1 MQRPRRFLPV
11 LVLNRDLSRL
21 RFKARSLRNHTRCL
35 FRYSVL
41 DITNKTHTGTY
52 NCTIR
57 RCSITGFVLQG
68 SFQNLPYNTTIHSDT
83 PFSHNLHHKLE
94 GLDDHL
100 RTRLA
105 IPSLFVGQSW
115 ITCKTAQQ
123 DHSKH
128 NVPPTTRG
136 QC

>member
-41 DITNKTHTGTY
+41 DITNKTHTGT
-52 NCTIR
+52 IP

-68 SFQNLPYNTTIHSDT
+68 SFQNLPFNTTIHSDT
-83 PFSHNLHHKLE
+83 PFSRNLHHK

-100 RTRLA
+100 RTGLA

-123 DHSKH
+123 DHPKH
-128 NVPPTTRG
+128 SVPPTSFG